1 MGWNCLMTL
10 CFIVSVGTSL
20 FRYMVYQAL
29 SGNVRNVKLNIMD
42 FFINKYQERNNN
54 KRLNAISLSYF
65 IEQNQQEFT
74 NKKNQLIE
82 EIFNYLLSNKDLPR
96 KMSAEINSL
105 HAYKKEI
112 LKQPYFPDG
121 TCFDLFHTDSF
132 IGYICA
138 VILKKFLEYHHSLE

>member
-96 KMSAEINSL
+96 KMECI
-105 HAYKKEI
+105 K
-112 LKQPYFPDG
+112 LKH
-121 TCFDLFHTDSF
+121 L
-132 IGYICA
+132 I
-138 VILKKFLEYHHSLE
+138 